1 MHTLIVILGG
11 LLLFA
16 LVALFGRSLSWL
28 RHRLLAVFTLFWFIA
43 SAINMSVGIVHA
55 GYSFMAELP
64 IFFVVFLLPVA
75 LAWMVSHKRQRQ

>member
-1 MHTLIVILGG
+1 MHTLTVILGG

-16 LVALFGRSLSWL
+16 VLALAARLIPWL
-28 RHRLLAVFTLFWFIA
+28 QHHLLAVFALLWFIA
-43 SAINMSVGIVHA
+43 SAINMTVGIVHA

-75 LAWMVSHKRQRQ
+75 LAWIVSHKRQRQ

>member
-16 LVALFGRSLSWL
+16 LLALTARSIPWL
-28 RHRLLAVFTLFWFIA
+28 RHHLLAVFALLWFIA
-43 SAINMSVGIVHA
+43 SAINMTVGIVHA

-64 IFFVVFLLPVA
+64 IFFVVFFIPLI
-75 LAWMVSHKRQRQ
+75 LAWAIKTKYPGS

>member
-16 LVALFGRSLSWL
+16 ILALIGRSIPWL
-28 RHRLLAVFTLFWFIA
+28 RHHLLAVFTLFWFIA
-43 SAINMSVGIVHA
+43 SAINMTVGIVHA

-64 IFFVVFLLPVA
+64 IFFVVFLVPVA
-75 LAWMVSHKRQRQ
+75 LAWAVNRKRQR

>member
-1 MHTLIVILGG
+1 MT
-11 LLLFA
+11 
-16 LVALFGRSLSWL
+16 
-28 RHRLLAVFTLFWFIA
+28 
-43 SAINMSVGIVHA
+43 VGIVHA

>member
-16 LVALFGRSLSWL
+16 ILALIGRSIPWL
-28 RHRLLAVFTLFWFIA
+28 RHHLLPVFTLFWFIA
-43 SAINMSVGIVHA
+43 SAINMTVGIVYA

-64 IFFVVFLLPVA
+64 IFFVVFLVPVA
-75 LAWMVSHKRQRQ
+75 LAWAVNRKRQR